1 MMEVAASRAA
11 EQGVSDRVRCVALNA
26 ETIGFGDE
34 EFDAVTMAFG
44 MRNVPRIERA
54 LAEAH
59 RVLKPGGRFL
69 CLEFSTVD
77 VAVLDAL
84 YELASFEI
92 IPRLGAM
99 VVGDEAPYRYLVESI
114 RRFPNQARFGAMI
127 AAAGFQ
133 KVSWRNLSGGIAAM
147 HSGWKL

>member
-1 MMEVAASRAA
+1 M
-11 EQGVSDRVRCVALNA
+11 
-26 ETIGFGDE
+26 
-34 EFDAVTMAFG
+34 
-44 MRNVPRIERA
+44 
-54 LAEAH
+54 
-59 RVLKPGGRFL
+59 LKPGGRFL